1 MRRKLFADQ
10 EFYKKIRE
18 LMIPIALQNLML
30 AAVSAG
36 DAAMLGF
43 VNESAMAAVS
53 LAGNIQF
60 VENLFLAGVVCGAT
74 ILTAQYW
81 GKGDKSA
88 VERIFG
94 LALKYAL
101 VIAASFSGFAWV
113 FPGQLM
119 SLFTNEAELIT
130 IGTDYVR
137 IAAMSYLLTGITQCY
152 LCVMKTTGQTK
163 QSVAISSFALGLDTV
178 LNAIF
183 IFVFRMG
190 AKGAALTT
198 TISRIVE
205 LVIVFAY
212 TRKMVVH
219 PSLNKVSSVIHKDF
233 LKCGIPVLINALVW
247 GLGTTMYSVIL
258 GHLGTAVTAANSV
271 ANIVRQLAIS
281 LCRGLGAGGEILLA
295 NVLGSGDLAKGK
307 VYGARL
313 SKLSI
318 LCGVVCG
325 VMALAFG
332 AVLSHFMTL
341 SDAARYNLN
350 IMVAISCVYMVTQC
364 INSIVICS
372 VFSAG
377 GDTAFDAYSVA
388 VTMWGIILPLAA
400 AAAFWWKWNPLVVY
414 LILSLDEIVKIPWV
428 YAHYKKYKWLNNIT
442 REETV

>member
-10 EFYKKIRE
+10 EFYKKLRE

-119 SLFTNEAELIT
+119 SLFTNEAELVT

-163 QSVAISSFALGLDTV
+163 QSVAISSF
-178 LNAIF
+178 
-183 IFVFRMG
+183 VF
-190 AKGAALTT
+190 L
-198 TISRIVE
+198 
-205 LVIVFAY
+205 F
-212 TRKMVVH
+212 
-219 PSLNKVSSVIHKDF
+219 
-233 LKCGIPVLINALVW
+233 
-247 GLGTTMYSVIL
+247 
-258 GHLGTAVTAANSV
+258 
-271 ANIVRQLAIS
+271 IS
-281 LCRGLGAGGEILLA
+281 LQKEA
-295 NVLGSGDLAKGK
+295 AKNT
-307 VYGARL
+307 
-313 SKLSI
+313 
-318 LCGVVCG
+318 
-325 VMALAFG
+325 F
-332 AVLSHFMTL
+332 
-341 SDAARYNLN
+341 
-350 IMVAISCVYMVTQC
+350 
-364 INSIVICS
+364 
-372 VFSAG
+372 
-377 GDTAFDAYSVA
+377 
-388 VTMWGIILPLAA
+388 
-400 AAAFWWKWNPLVVY
+400 
-414 LILSLDEIVKIPWV
+414 
-428 YAHYKKYKWLNNIT
+428 
-442 REETV
+442 